1 MAVRQIRRF
10 GDDILRKKCKAVKV
24 VDDKIRELLDDM
36 ADTMYNEPNGGGLA
50 APQIGVLKRLVVMDM
65 GEGLIKLV
73 NPVIIKT
80 EGRQEVVEGCL
91 SNPDVYGKLIR
102 PYEVTVS
109 ALNEKGE
116 PITLTGRGDLAKCIC
131 HELDHLEG
139 VLFTD
144 LVTEYIR

>member
-24 VDDKIRELLDDM
+24 VDDKIRALLDDM

-73 NPVIIKT
+73 NPVIIRE

-144 LVTEYIR
+144 SVTEYIR